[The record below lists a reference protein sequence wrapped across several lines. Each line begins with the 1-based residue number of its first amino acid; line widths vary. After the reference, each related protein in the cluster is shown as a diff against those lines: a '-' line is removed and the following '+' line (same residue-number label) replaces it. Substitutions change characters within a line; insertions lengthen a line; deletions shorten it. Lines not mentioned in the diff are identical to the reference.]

1 MEVYLSLAIIII
13 IILVCTT
20 VFYYVRSQ
28 AGDRIISS
36 LKAKLLVA
44 PKYGVG
50 DQVWVNLAGQ
60 WVQDIIVESKL
71 TDNNSISVRTR
82 AMDSGVFYP
91 ISSHNI
97 RLDRGETT
105 SSAIKLES

>member
-1 MEVYLSLAIIII
+1 MEVYLSLAIIIS
-13 IILVCTT
+13 IILACTS
-20 VFYYVRSQ
+20 VFYDVRAQ
-28 AGDRIISS
+28 AGGRIISS

-60 WVQDIIVESKL
+60 WVQDTIVESKL

-82 AMDSGVFYP
+82 AMDAGVFYP

-97 RLDRGETT
+97 RLDRGESA
-105 SSAIKLES
+105 SSTINLES